1 MVNFNE
7 CVENIKD
14 NHGFKH
20 NSHDDSFY
28 RTYIVEGGQFLQL
41 RVSNHGT
48 HLWTWLEKDYDPS
61 VALANISIVFTQDG
75 RWESNTAVDMGDKKR
90 SYSIIQY
97 IYNCSVLDDNDILRI
112 NNRIQDIVTNRGY
125 LDPLSDNE
133 TKKAQVYTLE
143 PNQEPKQIIQ
153 ENKQTT
159 NINKNMKKQTIKLN
173 ESQLRGLI
181 KESIENVLN
190 ENKWDGNEDVFY
202 EDDELF
208 DRLEEIRVALQ
219 HISSFI
225 ESIGNKNPRV
235 QGKTQELLQNVNN
248 LRSALNADSSFV
260 KSGLL
265 QQRNPWGNLGT
276 GVYTKKPHD
285 GKNDPY
291 IAGNAYNSIKLAR
304 NKKLQIP

>member
-173 ESQLRGLI
+173 ESQLRNII
-181 KESIENVLN
+181 KESIKNTLN
-190 ENKWDGNEDVFY
+190 EGIGGRVYDNLEQAHKLLADV
-202 EDDELF
+202 
-208 DRLEEIRVALQ
+208 
-219 HISSFI
+219 ISSKLIAFTSPSPSSTELELKKTTI
-225 ESIGNKNPRV
+225 EAARLIDK
-235 QGKTQELLQNVNN
+235 
-248 LRSALNADSSFV
+248 ALYLC
-260 KSGLL
+260 G
-265 QQRNPWGNLGT
+265 QLG
-276 GVYTKKPHD
+276 
-285 GKNDPY
+285 
-291 IAGNAYNSIKLAR
+291 YNGAVHHIV
-304 NKKLQIP
+304 